1 MILDTL
7 VSLVQPWVVAFSP
20 NSFCYRGSYF
30 KSRDGWSRNF
40 RVCCGG
46 RVKNLGCHWWLWLEG
61 VRVEGEGVAGIIWL
75 CRAGMYRGGCCW
87 WCSIAGFGWEV
98 LCWEVAWRVSVGCE
112 LGCCWWCVNGMWLG
126 GIARDVVGGVLWLGF
141 FFVLSWVLHI
151 RSSILCKFN
160 QTMEK
165 KHNFMPSKSWLNQ
178 QYTACSVSFN
188 PNKLSST
195 VVGVVFIRMSK

>member
-1 MILDTL
+1 MILHTL

-61 VRVEGEGVAGIIWL
+61 DCGRW
-75 CRAGMYRGGCCW
+75 GCCW
-87 WCSIAGFGWEV
+87 YYLIVSGWDVSWRVLLLVFDRGFGWEV

-112 LGCCWWCVNGMWLG
+112 LGCCCWWCVNGMWLG
-126 GIARDVVGGVLWLGF
+126 GIARDVVGGVLWLAFFLCCHGF
-141 FFVLSWVLHI
+141 CTSAAEFFANSI
-151 RSSILCKFN
+151 RLWKKTQFHALQKLAKPTVYGLLCQF
-160 QTMEK
+160 
-165 KHNFMPSKSWLNQ
+165 
-178 QYTACSVSFN
+178 
-188 PNKLSST
+188 
-195 VVGVVFIRMSK
+195 